1 MLDQSKRNSLKML
14 SGASF
19 IACAPT
25 LVLAAGATEQNG
37 VNDNRVTPETVVPL
51 QGNTE
56 LSISISL
63 DSTPT
68 IKLTNHSSQI
78 IELRHVHPGIVHAGE
93 KSYDLNS
100 IFSKQPVTVNAG
112 SSLSFVVE
120 STDATQAETNFPRHL
135 YRKQPQR
142 VVAVKGTDS
151 RGVFINSSRSFYA

>member
-1 MLDQSKRNSLKML
+1 MLDQSKRNSLKVL

-19 IACAPT
+19 IACAPS

-37 VNDNRVTPETVVPL
+37 IIDTKVTTDTIVPL

-78 IELRHVHPGIVHAGE
+78 IELRHVHPGVVHAGE
-93 KSYDLNS
+93 KSYDINS

-142 VVAVKGTDS
+142 VVAVTGKDS